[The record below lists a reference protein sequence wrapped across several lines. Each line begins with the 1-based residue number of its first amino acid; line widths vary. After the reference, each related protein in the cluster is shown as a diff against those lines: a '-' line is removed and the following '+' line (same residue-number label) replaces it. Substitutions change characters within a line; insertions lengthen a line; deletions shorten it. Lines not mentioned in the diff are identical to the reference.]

1 MNYLPTLLFFLEYSG
16 ATIERDKVCQNL
28 GDDCRYEKFCPSF
41 LSEKRIVAKMN
52 RSSTEYFGNF
62 LFLLCLSYQSMFI
75 DRLSELREQ
84 VCNNREEKVCC
95 PDIIPKAYDS
105 EDQPC
110 TETGISNLWNYSDN
124 QRNILMVWL
133 LVNINSGLPV
143 NNFTNIIFPVFEK
156 FDQSKVNYPR
166 DEGSTAACVALE
178 SCPSLQ
184 GKRVRA
190 EDSELDVEVL
200 RSRVCNRKLKKVC
213 CQQIRFS
220 WWNP

>member
-1 MNYLPTLLFFLEYSG
+1 
-16 ATIERDKVCQNL
+16 
-28 GDDCRYEKFCPSF
+28 
-41 LSEKRIVAKMN
+41 
-52 RSSTEYFGNF
+52 
-62 LFLLCLSYQSMFI
+62 
-75 DRLSELREQ
+75 
-84 VCNNREEKVCC
+84 
-95 PDIIPKAYDS
+95 
-105 EDQPC
+105 
-110 TETGISNLWNYSDN
+110 
-124 QRNILMVWL
+124 MVWL

-220 WWNP
+220 